1 MVLALVFGLV
11 FAVGRLSEHRW
22 IRVPAGVVVEFF
34 RAVPLLLMIFF
45 VFVRRAVPHRAT
57 GRRRSGRWSS
67 A

>member
-1 MVLALVFGLV
+1 MVLALVFGLI

-22 IRVPAGVVVEFF
+22 IRVPAGAVVEFF

-45 VFVRRAVPHRAT
+45 VFVRRAVPDR
-57 GRRRSGRWSS
+57 RDRSRRSGPWSS